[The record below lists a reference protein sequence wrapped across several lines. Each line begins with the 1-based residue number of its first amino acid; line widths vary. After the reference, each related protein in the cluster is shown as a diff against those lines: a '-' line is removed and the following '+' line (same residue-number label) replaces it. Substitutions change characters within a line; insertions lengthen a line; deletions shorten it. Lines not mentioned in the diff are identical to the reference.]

1 MKYVVKTMSRE
12 NLDSRA
18 EKMGTGTFEYLKCIV
33 DGLNRLFN
41 ILFSCEGLIVRD
53 ISIDVRKQQTLGKF
67 MAQAEKQLQM
77 PSEVAIVEVSVK
89 LELEGPLDIKF
100 LADIAESIEKA
111 CLKASFSISELDMK
125 INVASIPLT

>member
-1 MKYVVKTMSRE
+1 MSGE

-18 EKMGTGTFEYLKCIV
+18 EKMETSAFEYLKCIV

-53 ISIDVRKQQTLGKF
+53 ISINVRKQQTLGKF
-67 MAQAEKQLQM
+67 IAQAEKQPQM
-77 PSEVAIVEVSVK
+77 PSEVAIVEVSAK

-111 CLKASFSISELDMK
+111 GLKASFSISELDMK

>member
-1 MKYVVKTMSRE
+1 M
-12 NLDSRA
+12 DA
-18 EKMGTGTFEYLKCIV
+18 
-33 DGLNRLFN
+33 LNRLFN
-41 ILFSCEGLIVRD
+41 ILFSCEGLIVRE
-53 ISIDVRKQQTLGKF
+53 ISINVRKQQTLGKF
-67 MAQAEKQLQM
+67 IQGEKQPQM

-111 CLKASFSISELDMK
+111 GLKASFSISELDMK